1 VIRCTGHAITAPRGS
16 KNLRVHVELSDEAL
30 PVVVLEEPGKNLSAG
45 GFSERARGGVGEMG
59 IEGADNATHFENS
72 VGLGQVKVVPS
83 DDQWIKP
90 VVRMSSSSSME

>member
-1 VIRCTGHAITAPRGS
+1 MPSRRPAGAKTYEYMLSCRTKLCQLLCLKNRGRTS
-16 KNLRVHVELSDEAL
+16 LRA
-30 PVVVLEEPGKNLSAG
+30 GSA
-45 GFSERARGGVGEMG
+45 SEREGGVGEMG